1 MVIGILRR
9 RYLVVIGVVVVVSI
23 RVAITISIER
33 RGIDIRL
40 LKVVVG
46 SIERVVGHIMRKIIV
61 RRRVALR
68 GIVWYMRIVA
78 RITGIVGI
86 IAVWMTGRHVVL

>member
-9 RYLVVIGVVVVVSI
+9 RYLVVIVVVVVSI

-68 GIVWYMRIVA
+68 GIVVWYMRIVA